1 LQIAALSEAEL
12 EPAEA
17 LWQTSLAFAFDT
29 LGRKADADRELSALQ
44 CKHALRST
52 YQIVEVLAARGNLV
66 QAFEWL
72 DRAYRQHDSGLI
84 KLTSNPLLKP
94 EKGCSLATDSAW
106 TLAIS
111 ASWSSFVEVVVQKF
125 WGAGLERN
133 V

>member
-1 LQIAALSEAEL
+1 MQIAALSEAEL

-84 KLTSNPLLKP
+84 KLTSNPLLKNLRRDARSQP
-94 EKGCSLATDSAW
+94 ILRKPKLG
-106 TLAIS
+106 
-111 ASWSSFVEVVVQKF
+111 ASIEAVI
-125 WGAGLERN
+125 N
-133 V
+133 